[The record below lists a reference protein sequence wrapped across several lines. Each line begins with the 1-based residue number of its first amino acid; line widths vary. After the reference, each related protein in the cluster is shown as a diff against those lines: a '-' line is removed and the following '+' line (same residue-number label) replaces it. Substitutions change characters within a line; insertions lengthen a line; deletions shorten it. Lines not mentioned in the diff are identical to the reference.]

1 VFLLSLTPL
10 DLKDVRLR
18 WQSRHRRNT
27 LQSACLLLFLL
38 LVSVHIDHEHFSI
51 FFFGVRRLV
60 GVWDGRRTRVDM
72 LFAAEVFGMF
82 GARLSQQLADK
93 VLRLHLLQV
102 LPLLQ
107 QMSFLMRCQ
116 VRTLRKPFTAIRIAT
131 HVRLFS
137 RMRSQMSP

>member
-1 VFLLSLTPL
+1 
-10 DLKDVRLR
+10 
-18 WQSRHRRNT
+18 
-27 LQSACLLLFLL
+27 
-38 LVSVHIDHEHFSI
+38 
-51 FFFGVRRLV
+51 
-60 GVWDGRRTRVDM
+60 M

-107 QMSFLMRCQ
+107 QMSFLMRRQ

-131 HVRLFS
+131 DIRLFP
-137 RMRSQMSP
+137 RMRSQMSPEVEI